1 MAAKLTAP
9 KRIEK
14 ISDRI
19 IAQIRDMILS
29 GQLNP
34 GDKVGSEKEL
44 IAQFEVSKA
53 TLREA
58 LRVLEALGLVEIRKG
73 LSGGVFIA
81 KVDMKTTIHSIMNFL
96 RFEAV
101 SIRDITMIRYF
112 LEPSIAEMVASTLT
126 KDDIARLKAT
136 IEMEA
141 GEPYSELSR
150 GISFHR
156 YLARL
161 THNPILILIMDFI
174 DNLLTDM
181 KSKSTLGADF
191 YGRVKK
197 SHTQIL
203 DCLIRRDGAAARR
216 VIIADIL
223 SVGYSMAQ
231 VLGTAHFDPVNLRD
245 DSFLPFQEIGKR
257 TKEKI
262 EADLESGSAF
272 PPLSD
277 KSAVSPQQPQEML
290 FERVGSG
297 DLYLLVLRDR
307 KKDEKEE

>member
-1 MAAKLTAP
+1 MPARLTAP
-9 KRIEK
+9 QRIEK

-34 GDKVGSEKEL
+34 GDRVGSEREL

-112 LEPSIAEMVASTLT
+112 LEPSIAEMVASTIT
-126 KDDIARLKAT
+126 EDDIEKLKAT
-136 IEMEA
+136 IESGA
-141 GEPYSELSR
+141 GEPNSELSK

-191 YGRVKK
+191 YGRVKR
-197 SHTQIL
+197 SHRQIL

-216 VIIADIL
+216 LIMADIL
-223 SVGYSMAQ
+223 SVGYSMSQ
-231 VLGTAHFDPVNLRD
+231 VLGTANFDPVNLRG
-245 DSFLPFQEIGKR
+245 DSSLPFQVISKR
-257 TKEKI
+257 TEEKI
-262 EADLESGSAF
+262 EADLAPQTTLPSLTDKLTS
-272 PPLSD
+272 PPL
-277 KSAVSPQQPQEML
+277 QPQEML

-297 DLYLLVLRDR
+297 DLYLLVLRDK
-307 KKDEKEE
+307 KKDEKEG

>member
-1 MAAKLTAP
+1 
-9 KRIEK
+9 
-14 ISDRI
+14 
-19 IAQIRDMILS
+19 
-29 GQLNP
+29 
-34 GDKVGSEKEL
+34 
-44 IAQFEVSKA
+44 
-53 TLREA
+53 
-58 LRVLEALGLVEIRKG
+58 
-73 LSGGVFIA
+73 
-81 KVDMKTTIHSIMNFL
+81 MKTTIHSIMNFL
-96 RFEAV
+96 RFESV

-126 KDDIARLKAT
+126 EDDIEKLKAT

-141 GEPYSELSR
+141 GEPHSELSK

-181 KSKSTLGADF
+181 KSKLTLGADF
-191 YGRVKK
+191 YERVKK
-197 SHTQIL
+197 SHRQIL

-216 VIIADIL
+216 IIIADIL

-245 DSFLPFQEIGKR
+245 DSPLPFQEIGKR

-262 EADLESGSAF
+262 RADFTPGTTSPSLT
-272 PPLSD
+272 D
-277 KSAVSPQQPQEML
+277 KLAVSALPPQEML

>member
-1 MAAKLTAP
+1 MPAKLTGP
-9 KRIEK
+9 QKIEK

-19 IAQIRDMILS
+19 IAQIRDIILS

-58 LRVLEALGLVEIRKG
+58 LRVLEALGLIEIRKG

-96 RFEAV
+96 RFESV
-101 SIRDITMIRYF
+101 SIEDITMIRYF
-112 LEPSIAEMVASTLT
+112 LEPSIAEMVASTIT
-126 KDDIARLKAT
+126 EDDIQKLKAN
-136 IEMEA
+136 IESGT
-141 GEPYSELSR
+141 GEPNPDFPK
-150 GISFHR
+150 GITFHR

-181 KSKSTLGADF
+181 KSKLNLGADF
-191 YGRVKK
+191 YEKVKK
-197 SHTQIL
+197 AHIQIL

-216 VIIADIL
+216 LITADIL
-223 SVGYSMAQ
+223 SVGYSMSQ
-231 VLGTAHFDPVNLRD
+231 VLGTSHFDPVNLKG
-245 DSFLPFQEIGKR
+245 DSSLAFQVIGKR
-257 TKEKI
+257 KEEKT
-262 EADLESGSAF
+262 EADLTPETPLLSLTDKATS
-272 PPLSD
+272 PPS
-277 KSAVSPQQPQEML
+277 QPQEML

-307 KKDEKEE
+307 KKDEKKE